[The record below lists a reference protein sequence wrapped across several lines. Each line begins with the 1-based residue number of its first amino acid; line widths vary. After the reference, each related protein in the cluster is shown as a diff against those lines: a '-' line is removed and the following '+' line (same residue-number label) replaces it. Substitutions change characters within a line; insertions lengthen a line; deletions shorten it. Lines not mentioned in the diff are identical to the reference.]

1 LVNLLYCTPKI
12 KKFIAK
18 YVVYLK
24 ALVINSI
31 FKYRF
36 MQLTISYITTPA
48 ENEATALLFSEA
60 SAVSAF
66 YNNRPEQEFV
76 EKSLSEE
83 AALISLN
90 QYVRQLFFIK
100 PKAENVSYRR
110 KEALRK
116 TGADLFK
123 QVSGL
128 KLETLQIASFTDS
141 PDDILCLCEGL
152 ALSCYEFLKYKSE
165 KKGNKLKHIRLYGQG
180 LSKEIVE
187 ELSHLLEA
195 TFIARD
201 LVNEPVIYL
210 TAEQLSEDITAYGEK
225 AGFEV
230 EVLNKTKIAS
240 LKMGGLLAVNMGS
253 PNPPTFNILSYKPEH
268 ATNSQ
273 PYILVGKGVVY
284 DTGGLSLKPTP
295 NSMDMMKSDMAGAA
309 AVVGAMYALAKNTVP
324 VHVIGLIPATE
335 NRPDGNAITPGDVI
349 TMYSG
354 KTVEVMNTDAEGRLI
369 LADAL
374 HFAAKYKPGLVID
387 LATLT
392 GSAAR
397 AIGKEGIVY
406 MGTASEEVKKE
417 FEAAGREVY
426 ERLVE
431 FPLWE
436 EYGSQIESTIADIK
450 NLGGADAGAI
460 TAGKFLEH
468 FVSYPWLHLDI
479 AGGAFLP
486 SADSYRG
493 KNGTGL
499 GVRLL
504 YHYLKSKV

>member
-1 LVNLLYCTPKI
+1 
-12 KKFIAK
+12 
-18 YVVYLK
+18 
-24 ALVINSI
+24 
-31 FKYRF
+31 
-36 MQLTISYITTPA
+36 
-48 ENEATALLFSEA
+48 
-60 SAVSAF
+60 
-66 YNNRPEQEFV
+66 
-76 EKSLSEE
+76 
-83 AALISLN
+83 
-90 QYVRQLFFIK
+90 
-100 PKAENVSYRR
+100 
-110 KEALRK
+110 
-116 TGADLFK
+116 
-123 QVSGL
+123 
-128 KLETLQIASFTDS
+128 
-141 PDDILCLCEGL
+141 LCEGL

-180 LSKEIVE
+180 LSKEMVE
-187 ELSHLLEA
+187 ELNNLLEA

-253 PNPPTFNILSYKPEH
+253 PNPPTFNILEYKPAH

-309 AVVGAMYALAKNTVP
+309 AVVGAIYALAKNTVP

-406 MGTASEEVKKE
+406 MGTASEEIKKE

-479 AGGAFLP
+479 AGGAFLA

>member
-1 LVNLLYCTPKI
+1 M
-12 KKFIAK
+12 
-18 YVVYLK
+18 
-24 ALVINSI
+24 S
-31 FKYRF
+31 
-36 MQLTISYITTPA
+36 LTISYISSLA
-48 ENEATALLFSEA
+48 GNEATALLFAEA
-60 SAVSAF
+60 SSVSEF
-66 YNNRPEQEFV
+66 YKSKPEQEFV
-76 EKSLSEE
+76 EKSLTDET
-83 AALISLN
+83 ALISVN

-116 TGADLFK
+116 IGADLFK
-123 QVSGL
+123 QVSQL
-128 KLETLQIASFTDS
+128 KLETLQITSFLDD
-141 PDDILCLCEGL
+141 PDDLLALCEGL
-152 ALSCYEFLKYKSE
+152 ALSSYEFLKYKSD
-165 KKGNKLKHIRLYGQG
+165 KKENKLKQILLYGKG
-180 LSKEIVE
+180 LNKESVG
-187 ELSHLLEA
+187 ELSNLIEA
-195 TFIARD
+195 TFIARN

-210 TAEQLSEDITAYGEK
+210 TAEQLSEDITALGRQ

-230 EVLNKTKIAS
+230 EVLNKNKIIS

-253 PNPPTFNILSYKPEH
+253 PNPPTFNILEYKPKE
-268 ATNSQ
+268 AKNSQ
-273 PYILVGKGVVY
+273 PFILVGKGVVY

-309 AVVGAMYALAKNTVP
+309 AVVGAMYALAKNAVP

-354 KTVEVMNTDAEGRLI
+354 KTVEVLNTDAEGRLI

-406 MGTASEEVKKE
+406 MGTAPEEVKRE
-417 FEAAGREVY
+417 FEGAGREVF

-436 EYGSQIESTIADIK
+436 EYGSQLESSIADIK

-504 YHYLKSKV
+504 YCYLKSKVK